1 MMQSDRQ
8 TMPSRS
14 RSRATVAVQG
24 WPVPRW
30 IIALP
35 LAALCL
41 LLAGLSTASSQEEPE
56 WRHASS
62 LSGEPKYPP
71 DFRHFDY
78 VNPDAPKAGIVRLGD
93 SSGFDTFNPILP
105 RGNPAPGLGL
115 MYDSLLEPALDEINI
130 NSEYGLIAE
139 AMRYPSDYSW
149 VEYRLNP
156 QARWHD
162 GTPISVD
169 DVIWSF
175 GKLKEVN
182 PSQAFYYRHVE
193 KAEQVADGVIRFT
206 FDSPGNREL
215 PKIVGQMIVL
225 PKHWWEGTGPGG
237 RPRDIGSGT
246 LERPVGS
253 GPYRIGAFEAGRY
266 IEYERVED
274 YWAKDHPTRVG
285 TNNFDK
291 VRYDSYRDQTVML
304 EAFKADQYDFRAENS
319 AKNWA
324 TGYDFPAVRDGR
336 VVLETF
342 PDKAR
347 GIMQGFVIN
356 LRRKPF
362 ADVRVRQALNLVFDF
377 ETANKTVFFDQYKRI
392 PSYFAGT
399 ELAASGLPEGQEL
412 AILESVRD
420 LIPERVF
427 TTPYE
432 NPVNG
437 DPANLRDNMRRAVEL
452 LGEAGYELRGRQ
464 MVDRQTGEPLVI
476 EYINNDP
483 NSERYVLPYARN
495 LERIGIKLTLR
506 TVDTPQY
513 INRIRERDFDM
524 TTLGWAQSLS
534 PGNEQRDYWGSE
546 AADRPQSRNYGG
558 IKDPG
563 IDALI
568 EKVIFAKDREE
579 LVAATRALDRVL
591 MAHQFV
597 VPQWYIDVDRTA
609 RWNRFGHPDNIPEY
623 THGFPTIWWWDEA
636 RAARVRG
643 GR

>member
-1 MMQSDRQ
+1 MMQTDRQ
-8 TMPSRS
+8 STFLKSSSKGLADARQQP
-14 RSRATVAVQG
+14 AVP
-24 WPVPRW
+24 WLL
-30 IIALP
+30 ALP
-35 LAALCL
+35 LVALCL
-41 LLAGLSTASSQEEPE
+41 VLAGLSAAWAQEEPE
-56 WRHASS
+56 WRHASA
-62 LSGEPKYPP
+62 LTGEPKYSS
-71 DFRHFDY
+71 DFKHFDY
-78 VNPDAPKAGIVRLGD
+78 VNPDAPKGGIVRLAE
-93 SSGFDTFNPILP
+93 STGFDTLNPILP
-105 RGNPAPGLGL
+105 KGNPAPGLGL

-139 AMRYPSDYSW
+139 AMRYPADYSW

-156 QARWHD
+156 QARWQD
-162 GTPISVD
+162 GTPISVE

-175 GKLKEVN
+175 DKIKEVN

-193 KAEQVADGVIRFT
+193 KAEAAGEGIIRFS
-206 FDSPGNREL
+206 FDSAGNREL
-215 PKIVGQMIVL
+215 PKIVGQLIIL
-225 PKHWWEGTGPGG
+225 PRHWWEGTDANGK
-237 RPRDIGSGT
+237 PRDIASGT
-246 LERPVGS
+246 LERPLGS
-253 GPYRIGAFEAGRY
+253 GPYRIGAFEPGRY
-266 IEYERVED
+266 IEYERVDD
-274 YWAKDHPTRVG
+274 YWAKDHPTKVG

-291 VRYDSYRDQTVML
+291 VRYDSYRDQTVLL

-324 TGYDFPAVRDGR
+324 TGYDFPAAKDGR

-347 GIMQGFVIN
+347 GIMQAFVVN
-356 LRRKPF
+356 LRREKF
-362 ADVRVRQALNLVFDF
+362 ADIRVRQALNLVFDF

-399 ELAASGLPEGQEL
+399 ELASSGLPEGQEL
-412 AILESVRD
+412 EILASVRD
-420 LIPERVF
+420 LVPERVF

-437 DPANLRDNMRRAVEL
+437 DPGRLRENMRKAVEL

-464 MVDRQTGEPLVI
+464 MVNRETGEPLVI
-476 EYINNDP
+476 EFVDNDP

-495 LERIGIKLTLR
+495 LERIGIKMTLR

-546 AADRPQSRNYGG
+546 AADRAQSRNYSG

-563 IDALI
+563 VDALI

-591 MAHQFV
+591 MAHQYV

-609 RWNRFGHPDNIPEY
+609 RWDRFGHPDNIPEY
-623 THGFPTIWWWDEA
+623 THGFPTIWWWDA
-636 RAARVRG
+636 QKAMAVRRAK
-643 GR
+643 

>member
-1 MMQSDRQ
+1 M
-8 TMPSRS
+8 
-14 RSRATVAVQG
+14 
-24 WPVPRW
+24 
-30 IIALP
+30 
-35 LAALCL
+35 ALCL
-41 LLAGLSTASSQEEPE
+41 LLAGLSAVRAQDEPE
-56 WRHASS
+56 WRHAAS
-62 LSGEPKYPP
+62 LTGEPRYPEG
-71 DFRHFDY
+71 FKHFDY
-78 VNPDAPKAGIVRLGD
+78 VNPEAPKGGIVRLGD
-93 SSGFDTFNPILP
+93 STGFDTLNPILP
-105 RGNPAPGLGL
+105 KGNPAPGLGL

-139 AMRYPSDYSW
+139 AMRYPADYSW

-162 GTPISVD
+162 GMPISVD

-175 GKLKEVN
+175 EKIKEVN

-193 KAEQVADGVIRFT
+193 KAEAAGERVIRFS
-206 FDSPGNREL
+206 FDSAGNREL
-215 PKIVGQMIVL
+215 PKIVGQLIIL
-225 PKHWWEGTGPGG
+225 PRHWWEGTAPDGKA
-237 RPRDIGSGT
+237 RNIANGT
-246 LERPVGS
+246 LERPLGS
-253 GPYRIGAFEAGRY
+253 GPYRIGAFEPGRY
-266 IEYERVED
+266 IEYERVDD
-274 YWAKDHPTRVG
+274 YWAKDHPTKVG
-285 TNNFDK
+285 THNFDK
-291 VRYDSYRDQTVML
+291 VRYDSYRDQTVLL
-304 EAFKADQYDFRAENS
+304 EAFKADQYDFRSENS

-324 TGYDFPAVRDGR
+324 TGYDFSAAKDGR

-347 GIMQGFVIN
+347 GIMQAFVLN
-356 LRRKPF
+356 LRREKF
-362 ADVRVRQALNLVFDF
+362 SDIRVRQALNLVFDF

-399 ELAASGLPEGQEL
+399 ELASSGLPEGQEL
-412 AILESVRD
+412 EILESVRD
-420 LIPERVF
+420 LVPERVF

-437 DPANLRDNMRRAVEL
+437 DPGRLRDNMRKAVEL
-452 LGEAGYELRGRQ
+452 LDEAGYELRGRQ
-464 MVDRQTGEPLVI
+464 MVNRQTGEPLAI
-476 EYINNDP
+476 EFVDNDP

-495 LERIGIKLTLR
+495 LERIGIRMTLR

-546 AADRPQSRNYGG
+546 AADRPQSRNYSG

-563 IDALI
+563 VDALI

-591 MAHQFV
+591 MAHQYV

-609 RWNRFGHPDNIPEY
+609 RWNRFGHPENIPEY
-623 THGFPTIWWWDEA
+623 THGFPTIWWWDA
-636 RAARVRG
+636 QKAAAVR
-643 GR
+643 RRQ